1 MSLLNGILQNIGG
14 APDDIA
20 GLAEMVGI
28 DPAMA
33 EKAVAVLGQTHQMEG
48 DTVELAAER
57 TGFDSGILGQIVEQI
72 GGEGSLGEF
81 AQAIQDDPSSL
92 MGLLDQPNIG
102 EVRLHVDPTD
112 DHPAESLR
120 IDNLPPATRDALR
133 NRVFGFIF
141 QAYHLLP
148 ELTVLENVQSPLMIR
163 ESVLG
168 YWKNRRE
175 YRDRACEII
184 DRVGLSHRL
193 KHRPSELSG
202 GEMQRAAIARSLI
215 SRPEILLADEP
226 TGNLDAQTGGD
237 IMNLLKSLNEDG
249 LTIVMVTHDDNLA
262 DQADRIIRLAN
273 GRSADLAN
281 EAAA

>member
-92 MGLLDQPNIG
+92 MGLLDQDG
-102 EVRLHVDPTD
+102 DGSAMD
-112 DHPAESLR
+112 D
-120 IDNLPPATRDALR
+120 I
-133 NRVFGFIF
+133 
-141 QAYHLLP
+141 
-148 ELTVLENVQSPLMIR
+148 
-163 ESVLG
+163 
-168 YWKNRRE
+168 
-175 YRDRACEII
+175 
-184 DRVGLSHRL
+184 
-193 KHRPSELSG
+193 
-202 GEMQRAAIARSLI
+202 
-215 SRPEILLADEP
+215 
-226 TGNLDAQTGGD
+226 
-237 IMNLLKSLNEDG
+237 
-249 LTIVMVTHDDNLA
+249 
-262 DQADRIIRLAN
+262 
-273 GRSADLAN
+273 ADLASGLFGKSK
-281 EAAA
+281 